1 MMTNEE
7 KLAQL
12 NLWNKNTLMETLEIV
27 FTDLGDDYLVG
38 TMPVN
43 SRVHQPLGLLHGG
56 ANIAFAE
63 SLGSCL
69 SNILVA
75 QKGKAAVGTN
85 INSNHLKSKTKGT
98 VTGTAR
104 MIRKGQT
111 LHFLEIEIKDEN
123 GSLLCH
129 STMTNMVINRKIEK

>member
-1 MMTNEE
+1 M
-7 KLAQL
+7 
-12 NLWNKNTLMETLEIV
+12 
-27 FTDLGDDYLVG
+27 
-38 TMPVN
+38 
-43 SRVHQPLGLLHGG
+43 HGG

-75 QKGKAAVGTN
+75 HEGKSYYKEPISILIT
-85 INSNHLKSKTKGT
+85 SKVKTRGT

-111 LHFLEIEIKDEN
+111 LHFLKIEIKDEN

>member
-12 NLWNKNTLMETLEIV
+12 NLWNRNTLMETLEIV

-43 SRVHQPLGLLHGG
+43 SRVNQPLGLLHGG
-56 ANIAFAE
+56 GNIAFAE

-75 QKGKAAVGTN
+75 HEGKAAVGTFF
-85 INSNHLKSKTKGT
+85 NSNHLKNKKEGT

>member
-1 MMTNEE
+1 MDSTF
-7 KLAQL
+7 L
-12 NLWNKNTLMETLEIV
+12 
-27 FTDLGDDYLVG
+27 D
-38 TMPVN
+38 
-43 SRVHQPLGLLHGG
+43 
-56 ANIAFAE
+56 
-63 SLGSCL
+63 
-69 SNILVA
+69 ILVA
-75 QKGKAAVGTN
+75 HEGKAAVGTN
-85 INSNHLKSKTKGT
+85 INSNHLKSKTEGT

>member
-43 SRVHQPLGLLHGG
+43 SRVHQPIRF
-56 ANIAFAE
+56 IAWW
-63 SLGSCL
+63 C
-69 SNILVA
+69 
-75 QKGKAAVGTN
+75 
-85 INSNHLKSKTKGT
+85 
-98 VTGTAR
+98 
-104 MIRKGQT
+104 
-111 LHFLEIEIKDEN
+111 
-123 GSLLCH
+123 
-129 STMTNMVINRKIEK
+129 